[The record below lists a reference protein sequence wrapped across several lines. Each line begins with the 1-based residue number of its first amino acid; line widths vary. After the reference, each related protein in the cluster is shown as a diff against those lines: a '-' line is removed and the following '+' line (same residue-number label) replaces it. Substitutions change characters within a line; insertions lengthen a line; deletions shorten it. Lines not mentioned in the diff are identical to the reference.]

1 MEGNIDSYKIVDGVK
16 FMWDGLVYEEEAK
29 AQETENGYKEKNF
42 ETMILEEGGNYLIYT
57 RREVTEI
64 VLDD

>member
-1 MEGNIDSYKIVDGVK
+1 MENDIDSYKIIEGKK
-16 FMWDGLVYEEEAK
+16 FMWDGLVYEEENK

-42 ETMILEEGGNYLIYT
+42 ETMVLEEEGKFLIYT